1 MKGAKGLYFGA
12 TNAVLAPVSFVHRRR
27 RRYDGAK
34 GPKSSPTPP
43 LQSVDAYL
51 QSITLVVNHVTT
63 KRKEVDHI
71 PWVLVSV
78 PRALRARWSPAIRLY
93 ELVAAFIR
101 SNYFSTTTVRRRS
114 SSKKNLKLLKELT
127 QDEELVES
135 DKNLGWSLNTP
146 FWYNMAIIWNTF

>member
-12 TNAVLAPVSFVHRRR
+12 TNAVLAPVSFVHRRG

-34 GPKSSPTPP
+34 GPKSSPAPP

-71 PWVLVSV
+71 P
-78 PRALRARWSPAIRLY
+78 
-93 ELVAAFIR
+93 
-101 SNYFSTTTVRRRS
+101 
-114 SSKKNLKLLKELT
+114 
-127 QDEELVES
+127 
-135 DKNLGWSLNTP
+135 
-146 FWYNMAIIWNTF
+146 